1 MIQILILKGE
11 AMKNQKLINRRYF
24 LKASM
29 SGVVGAGMLSGS
41 NRVLD
46 RSPVQDEMPKIKE
59 YRVLGRTGFKVSDIS
74 VGASFLTNTNVAE
87 AAMDMGINYF
97 DTGEHYSGGSS
108 ERTIGE
114 AMKNRDRKSIFI
126 ATKLNLRFGGGDTK
140 EILRSRF
147 LKCLERLQTD
157 YVDCLMIHM
166 CIFDEIKHENFHTL
180 ARELKAE
187 GKIKYIG
194 LSNHGTEQRIYGNL
208 EEPMEKVLLA
218 AAEDGRFDVVLFVY
232 NFLQKEQGEK
242 IINACREKKMGVTL
256 MKTNPVKVYNRW
268 KADIDRAI
276 ESGRNIS
283 DRIIKL
289 GEDYKAWL
297 KGADEFK
304 KKHGL
309 NSDAEVR
316 DCAIKFVLSHPGVH
330 TVCPSI
336 NNFEDLETFV
346 RLSGEKLTS
355 GNASLLNHYESTR
368 GKLYCRHACGTCE
381 EACPYQVP
389 VNTIMRYNHYFE
401 AQGQEKYAMRKYAEL
416 ERNKADHCHECT
428 GSCES
433 ACPFQIPVQSLL
445 ITAHHNLTLT

>member
-1 MIQILILKGE
+1 
-11 AMKNQKLINRRYF
+11 MKNQKFINRRNF
-24 LKASM
+24 LRTSMTGVLGASM
-29 SGVVGAGMLSGS
+29 LPGLDKPLHLSS
-41 NRVLD
+41 IQN
-46 RSPVQDEMPKIKE
+46 EMPKIKE

-74 VGASFLTNTNVAE
+74 VGASFLINTNVAE

-97 DTGEHYSGGSS
+97 DTGEHYSGGNS

-114 AMKNRDRKSIFI
+114 AMKKRDRRSIFI
-126 ATKLNLRFGGGDTK
+126 STKLNLRFGGGDTK

-147 LKCLERLQTD
+147 MKCLERLKTD

-166 CIFDEIKHENFHTL
+166 CTLEEIKHENFHAL

-194 LSNHGTEQRIYGNL
+194 LSNHGREQRIYGNL

-232 NFLQKEQGEK
+232 NFMQKKQGER
-242 IINACREKKMGVTL
+242 IINACKEKNMGVTL
-256 MKTNPVKVYNRW
+256 MKTNPVKVYSRW
-268 KADIDRAI
+268 KAELDKAI
-276 ESGRNIS
+276 ENGRNIP

-289 GEDYKAWL
+289 GEEYKTWL
-297 KGADEFK
+297 KGADKFK
-304 KKHGL
+304 KKFGL
-309 NSDAEVR
+309 NNDDEVR

-330 TVCPSI
+330 TVCPSL

-355 GNASLLNHYESTR
+355 EDAVRLNEYESTR

-381 EACPYQVP
+381 KACPYQVP

-401 AQGQEKYAMRKYAEL
+401 AHGQEKYAMRKYAEL
-416 ERNKADHCHECT
+416 ERNKADHCQECT
-428 GSCES
+428 GSCEK
-433 ACPFQIPVQSLL
+433 ACPYQIPVQSLL
-445 ITAHHNLTLT
+445 MSAHQNLTLTST